1 MTATLST
8 NSRYIIPSGFLL
20 CIDCNLPDNKEIL
33 LSTRSLFVSLF
44 FLCHFLFV

>member
-8 NSRYIIPSGFLL
+8 NSRYMIPSGFLL